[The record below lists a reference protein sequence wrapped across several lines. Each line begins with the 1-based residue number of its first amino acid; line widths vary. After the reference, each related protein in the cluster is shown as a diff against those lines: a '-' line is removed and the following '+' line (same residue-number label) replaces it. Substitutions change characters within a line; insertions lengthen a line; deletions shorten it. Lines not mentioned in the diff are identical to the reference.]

1 MTTCECAGTTSVWSI
16 TPVPSPSLAT
26 LTDLQRRWSVLLVVA
41 VLAVAGATGCSGDDD
56 DKAAA
61 PAGTTTTPSSAAPEP
76 AFGFAISAAD
86 VHSPAPE
93 TPPFPEDVK
102 AAVKA
107 SLDTYLNNGVVA
119 PLKTGQPP
127 AGLEGVFTGAAG
139 ARTAGGQPDRLAL
152 LEEGQPVSGKV
163 VQDRADAKLTALMD
177 PGGAVAVVVSQVDFA
192 VTVRGKGT
200 TLTVV
205 RNGELVLV
213 LDNNAWR
220 IDSFDLRTARD
231 SK

>member
-1 MTTCECAGTTSVWSI
+1 MAK
-16 TPVPSPSLAT
+16 P
-26 LTDLQRRWSVLLVVA
+26 
-41 VLAVAGATGCSGDDD
+41 
-56 DKAAA
+56 
-61 PAGTTTTPSSAAPEP
+61 TTPAPEP
-76 AFGFAISAAD
+76 VFGFAISAAD
-86 VHSPAPE
+86 VHSPAPQ

-107 SLDTYLNNGVVA
+107 SLDTYLNNGLVA

-127 AGLEGVFTGAAG
+127 VGLEGVFTGAAG
-139 ARTAGGQPDRLAL
+139 ARIASGQPDRLAL

-163 VQDRADAKLTALMD
+163 VQDRADAKLTALFD
-177 PGGAVAVVVSQVDFA
+177 PGGAVAVVVSQLDLA
-192 VTVRGKGT
+192 LTVKGKGT

-213 LDNNAWR
+213 FEGNAWR

>member
-1 MTTCECAGTTSVWSI
+1 MRSL
-16 TPVPSPSLAT
+16 TPFRRRWPALLVAAT
-26 LTDLQRRWSVLLVVA
+26 LALT
-41 VLAVAGATGCSGDDD
+41 GANACSGDDEEE
-56 DKAAA
+56 KGA
-61 PAGTTTTPSSAAPEP
+61 PAGTTTKATTPAPEP

-86 VHSPAPE
+86 VHSPAPQ

-139 ARTAGGQPDRLAL
+139 ARIAGGQPDRIAL

-163 VQDRADAKLTALMD
+163 VQDRADAKLTALFD
-177 PGGAVAVVVSQVDFA
+177 PGGAVAVVVSELDFA
-192 VTVRGKGT
+192 VTVKGKDT

-213 LDNNAWR
+213 FDNNAWR
-220 IDSFDLRTARD
+220 IDSFDLRAARD

>member
-1 MTTCECAGTTSVWSI
+1 MKFLTALRRRWPALLVA
-16 TPVPSPSLAT
+16 AT
-26 LTDLQRRWSVLLVVA
+26 LA
-41 VLAVAGATGCSGDDD
+41 VTTATACSGGDGEEE
-56 DKAAA
+56 KAA
-61 PAGTTTTPSSAAPEP
+61 PAGTTTTPTTPAPEP

-86 VHSPAPE
+86 VHSPAPQ

-139 ARTAGGQPDRLAL
+139 ARIAGGQPDRLAL

-163 VQDRADAKLTALMD
+163 VQDRADARLTALLD
-177 PGGAVAVVVSQVDFA
+177 PGGAVAVVVSQLDFA
-192 VTVRGKGT
+192 VTVKGKDA

-213 LDNNAWR
+213 LENNAWR